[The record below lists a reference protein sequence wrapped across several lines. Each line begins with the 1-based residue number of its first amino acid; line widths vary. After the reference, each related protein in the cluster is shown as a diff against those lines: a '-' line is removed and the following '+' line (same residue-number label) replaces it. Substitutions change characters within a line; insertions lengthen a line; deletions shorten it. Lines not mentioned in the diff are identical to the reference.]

1 MFKKNQRNR
10 YKLELQNVW
19 NNKIIWQRKKRNRK
33 NKKCRKCTE
42 FDVVE
47 VILDQ
52 WNLADNQNQQKSE
65 VLYTFKPN
73 ESYGYLL
80 NVEPSNLT
88 FLKPYNTEFD
98 ETIITFTDQNGRPIE
113 IDKLN
118 LKLSY

>member
-80 NVEPSNLT
+80 NIEPSNLI

-113 IDKLN
+113 IEKLN

>member
-33 NKKCRKCTE
+33 NKKWRKCTE

-52 WNLADNQNQQKSE
+52 WNLTDNQNQQKSE

-80 NVEPSNLT
+80 NVEPSNLI

>member
-80 NVEPSNLT
+80 NVEPSNLI

>member
-80 NVEPSNLT
+80 NVEPSNLI
-88 FLKPYNTEFD
+88 FLKPYNTEFG

>member
-10 YKLELQNVW
+10 YKLELQHVW

-80 NVEPSNLT
+80 NVEPSNLI

>member
-80 NVEPSNLT
+80 NVEPSNLI

-98 ETIITFTDQNGRPIE
+98 ETIITFTDQNGRLIE

>member
-65 VLYTFKPN
+65 VLYTFRPN

-80 NVEPSNLT
+80 NVEPSNLI